1 LQADDRSEAWLVLLT
16 PLQLAQ
22 RTSLLETAVAGGRPV
37 LLIDPQLEAEDPWW
51 LNWTGWRDVI
61 FPETGGHFLLRVKLH
76 LFGLL
81 LGRGEL
87 VILENELLAVH
98 PPNPGLRFQSL
109 CRVDGLGFPGSH

>member
-22 RTSLLETAVAGGRPV
+22 RTSLLETAAAGGRPV

-61 FPETGGHFLLRVKLH
+61 FPETGATSFS
-76 LFGLL
+76 
-81 LGRGEL
+81 E
-87 VILENELLAVH
+87 
-98 PPNPGLRFQSL
+98 
-109 CRVDGLGFPGSH
+109 